1 MSNLGSDTWFG
12 VDEIEE
18 DSDLRSRATAFVA
31 AVNWEALTSVA
42 SQIRGVE
49 CILSD
54 KYSLGH
60 FNLVRRIT
68 FADGVSWVVRLRL
81 PDLPDVFGM
90 RETMKAADCMDI
102 EVAIMGYIRYD
113 FFSADYRDISRQG

>member
-1 MSNLGSDTWFG
+1 MAHLGCDTWFG

-18 DSDLRSRATAFVA
+18 DSDLRSRATAFLA
-31 AVNWEALTSVA
+31 AVNWEVLTSIA

-49 CILSD
+49 CTLSD

-60 FNLVRRIT
+60 FNLVRRLT

-81 PDLPDVFGM
+81 PDLPGVFGT
-90 RETMKAADCMDI
+90 REAMKAADCMGI
-102 EVAIMGYIRYD
+102 EVATMEYIRYE
-113 FFSADYRDISRQG
+113 SRCASYWDLPRQD